1 MWFSDNHS
9 DHSKC
14 HLLLSTS
21 ESLSIQIGGSFIN
34 SSETK
39 KLLGVHCD
47 HKLIFDSHKWI

>member
-9 DHSKC
+9 DHCKC

-21 ESLSIQIGGSFIN
+21 ERLSIQIGGSFIN

-39 KLLGVHCD
+39 KLLGVHFD
-47 HKLIFDSHKWI
+47 NKLIFDSHKWI